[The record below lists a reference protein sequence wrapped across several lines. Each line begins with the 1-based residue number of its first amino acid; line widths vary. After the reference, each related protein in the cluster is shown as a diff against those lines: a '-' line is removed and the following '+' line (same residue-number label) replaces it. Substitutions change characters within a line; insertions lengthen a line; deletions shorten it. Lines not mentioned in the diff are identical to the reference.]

1 MVSGAFTVF
10 CDTAGH
16 MVQGELGYV
25 GGMLKICVLADRLGA
40 GWQID

>member
-25 GGMLKICVLADRLGA
+25 GGMLKICVLADRSGPD
-40 GWQID
+40 WRIY